1 MDKLEE
7 FLLKTFPA
15 DTNGKR
21 WTTIFQGK
29 SISLFKSNKYT
40 DKNIKKITDF
50 IESNLKKN
58 KEKVMEIKV
67 EEKDKEKSSVNETTI
82 EDKQN
87 KVIIITL
94 ENQKNKKITKWFL
107 NNKKLTLL
115 DDNGLNDKY
124 QSKDIEVVDLKKRQ
138 QLDIK
143 IGDTILNGVIVD
155 TSVMELKK
163 LKIKGAKEEL
173 SFEWDDKS
181 KSYLLLPNK
190 TYNLILTK
198 EQILK
203 TIEEDKPKIIVKQ
216 GQLKEGVYKVISEEK
231 EIEITGYIFGNQCV
245 TCKNHY
251 DICTCVPQSKDR
263 GQTP

>member
-1 MDKLEE
+1 
-7 FLLKTFPA
+7 
-15 DTNGKR
+15 
-21 WTTIFQGK
+21 
-29 SISLFKSNKYT
+29 
-40 DKNIKKITDF
+40 
-50 IESNLKKN
+50 
-58 KEKVMEIKV
+58 MEIKV